1 MRVNQEKST
10 HDPELS
16 VNSTNI
22 DKTTKYLALAVTL
35 AVVASETALA
45 GTTGTELQ
53 GAYDSVNDLVGGY
66 GGRIIVIGGIAAS
79 SIIGYVRQNV
89 TIAASGIGLSL
100 LVANA
105 PAIADG
111 MVSATI

>member
-1 MRVNQEKST
+1 MRVTPEKSI
-10 HDPELS
+10 DDNES
-16 VNSTNI
+16 EGNFSNST
-22 DKTTKYLALAVTL
+22 KTAAYIALAIC
-35 AVVASETALA
+35 AASIVSNPSLA

-53 GAYDSVNDLVGGY
+53 GVYTSVNELLAGY
-66 GGRIIVIGGIAAS
+66 GGRIIVAGGMAAS
-79 SIIGYVRQNV
+79 AIIGYIRQS
-89 TIAASGIGLSL
+89 IAIAGTGIGLSL